1 MLESEITVSIC
12 YVKKKKRILLQI
24 KSYNWQ
30 QVVYENYMLF
40 PLCSDKKL
48 SKSSKFTLLENGEI
62 VIDDA
67 KIVETCNT
75 FSAI

>member
-1 MLESEITVSIC
+1 MS
-12 YVKKKKRILLQI
+12 KKKRILLQI
-24 KSYNWQ
+24 KYKFYNWQ
-30 QVVYENYMLF
+30 QVVYENYMLS

-62 VIDDA
+62 VIDNV

>member
-1 MLESEITVSIC
+1 
-12 YVKKKKRILLQI
+12 
-24 KSYNWQ
+24 
-30 QVVYENYMLF
+30 MLF

-48 SKSSKFTLLENGEI
+48 SKSSKFTLSENGEI